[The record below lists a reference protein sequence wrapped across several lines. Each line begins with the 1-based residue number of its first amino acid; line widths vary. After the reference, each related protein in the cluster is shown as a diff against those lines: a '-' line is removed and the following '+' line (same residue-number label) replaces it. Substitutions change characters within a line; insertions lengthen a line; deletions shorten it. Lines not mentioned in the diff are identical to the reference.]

1 MGDDLSPRPLGLHQS
16 DVGIEINRG
25 HRWIIRKLSHTTDNI
40 RHEIWT
46 SVCLKFLHQR
56 RFEEGQLLKPD
67 GIPDDQIQLFE
78 ANLGRPS
85 VGRHRLTDDI
95 APLVLQA
102 QFNQSR
108 FKAEPFGQTG

>member
-1 MGDDLSPRPLGLHQS
+1 MGDDLSPGSLGLHQS
-16 DVGIEINRG
+16 DVGIEINWRCLQIT
-25 HRWIIRKLSHTTDNI
+25 WKLSHATDDV
-40 RHEIWT
+40 RHEIWA

-85 VGRHRLTDDI
+85 VGSHRLADDI

-108 FKAEPFGQTG
+108 FKAKPFGQTG